1 MNITFFSSLYSKE
14 AQGVI
19 DAAEWRDAIR
29 DGKYRTIVE
38 KIRSFIEKGMKDE
51 AREWKMKL
59 PAVVFAGDCRM
70 GRFFAKFTDRTGW
83 FILDFDNLTPQQA
96 KAARDLLIAFGWVV
110 MVHVT
115 SSGRGLRVVVNGG
128 PVHIDVYRNAYERVA
143 EHLKALTGLEPDMQC
158 KDFARTS
165 LASYDPEVYYNPEA
179 AVFDYGTESN
189 PLNYTPAVGPDTSE
203 DFRVQSARSVM
214 GNSRN
219 VDTQAVIDRFF
230 GNNAY
235 TEGSRHDTLLYLG
248 KYLRWMGV
256 ESWQLD
262 DAVTRTCS
270 RAVQP
275 GMPEKEVRNAV
286 VWGYEHGTEGMKNG
300 ASPGAEVQK
309 AALNPVSGKASTQVS
324 DNQGISEN
332 GNFRN
337 GDFTG
342 EGSENVNPDEP
353 GNQEEEEDV
362 IEQTCPSL
370 PDDIFRNLPDGLLK
384 LLSTAKDRKER
395 DVFLLSCITVLSGL
409 FPALRTMYGNM
420 KYSAHLYS
428 CFVAYAG
435 AGKGAAVHASL
446 LGRKIHAEL
455 EKRYREAK
463 KEYEGKLLEWEME
476 MRTAVKEKRVPDIGL
491 KPEEPVRDMLFMPP
505 NISKSQMMHTLRDAK
520 EHGNVMVV
528 TEIDTLAEALRTD
541 YGKHVAELRMIF
553 HHEKVGQSFKADKE
567 PVEIESPRLALMMSG
582 TPDQL
587 ARFIRTIE
595 DGMYSRFLFYIL
607 RSDCKWKSQSPLSKK
622 GSIDIRELFD
632 DMAERLKVNF
642 FNSSGREVMINF
654 TREQWEKHDRLF
666 GAELAVMAAEGN
678 PNMTAIVFRG
688 GLIVMR
694 VAMVLCGLRMLEAG
708 WQVTEYTCPDEDF
721 DCAMNIVQTCMKHST
736 NITTILI
743 EKSSRNRMTGFHRVM
758 PVLKIMKVQFRFI
771 EFKNEAK
778 KRGICESTAKRAL
791 KKYLESG
798 LVSKGC
804 DMYEKTDILLRGII

>member
-1 MNITFFSSLYSKE
+1 MNITLFSNLYSKE

-38 KIRSFIEKGMKDE
+38 KVRSFIEKGMKDE

-70 GRFFAKFTDRTGW
+70 GRFFAKTTERTGW
-83 FILDFDNLTPQQA
+83 LMFDFDNLTPQQV
-96 KAARDLLIAFGWVV
+96 KAARDLLIVFEWVV

-128 PVHIDVYRNAYERVA
+128 MVHIDVYRNAYEKVA
-143 EHLKALTGLEPDMQC
+143 EGLKALTGLEPDMQC

-179 AVFDYGTESN
+179 AVFDYGTEGN
-189 PLNYTPAVGPDTSE
+189 PLSYVPAVGPDTSE
-203 DFRVQSARSVM
+203 DFRVQSARSAM
-214 GNSRN
+214 GNSHN

-230 GNNAY
+230 ENNAY
-235 TEGSRHDTLLYLG
+235 TEGSRHETLLYLG

-262 DAVTRTCS
+262 DAVARACS

-286 VWGYEHGTEGMKNG
+286 VWGYEHGTEGVKNSG
-300 ASPGAEVQK
+300 FFGGKVQNRGMNLIYRDAYAEM
-309 AALNPVSGKASTQVS
+309 A
-324 DNQGISEN
+324 DNQELPENEFSEN
-332 GNFRN
+332 G
-337 GDFTG
+337 DFPA
-342 EGSENVNPDEP
+342 EGSDGVNPDEP
-353 GNQEEEEDV
+353 ENQDEDEV
-362 IEQTCPSL
+362 IERMCPSL
-370 PDDIFRNLPDGLLK
+370 PDDIFGTLPDSLLK

-395 DVFLLSCITVLSGL
+395 DVLLLSCITVMSGL
-409 FPALRTMYGNM
+409 FPALRTMYGNQ
-420 KYSAHLYS
+420 KNSAHLYS

-435 AGKGAAVHASL
+435 AGKGMAVHASL
-446 LGRKIHAEL
+446 LGKKIHAEL
-455 EKRYREAK
+455 EKKYRQAK
-463 KEYEGKLLEWEME
+463 KEYEAKLLGWEME
-476 MRTAVKEKRVPDIGL
+476 VRAAFKERRAPDIDL

-505 NISKSQMMHTLRDAK
+505 NISKSQMMHTLRDAQ

-528 TEIDTLAEALRTD
+528 TEIDSLAEALRTD
-541 YGKHVAELRMIF
+541 YGKQTAELRMIF
-553 HHEKVGQSFKADKE
+553 HHETVGQSFKTDKE

-582 TPDQL
+582 TPEQL
-587 ARFIRTIE
+587 ARFVKTVE

-607 RSDCKWKSQSPLSKK
+607 RSDCKWKSQSPLSEK
-622 GSIDIRELFD
+622 GKINIRELFED
-632 DMAERLKVNF
+632 LAERLKVNF
-642 FNSSGREVMINF
+642 FDSLGKEVTINF
-654 TREQWEKHDRLF
+654 TKEQWEKHDKVF
-666 GAELAVMAAEGN
+666 GTELAVMSAEGN
-678 PNMTAIVFRG
+678 PNMSAIVFRG
-688 GLIVMR
+688 GLIAMR
-694 VAMVLCGLRMLEAG
+694 VAMVLCGLRILEAG
-708 WQVTEYTCPDEDF
+708 WQVTEFTCQDEDF
-721 DCAMNIVQTCMKHST
+721 DSAVRIVQTCMKHSANT
-736 NITTILI
+736 TTILI
-743 EKSSRNRMTGFHRVM
+743 ERCVRNKMTGFQRVM
-758 PVLKIMKVQFRFI
+758 PALRKMGVQFRFI

-804 DMYEKTDILLRGII
+804 NVYEKTDILLTGIL